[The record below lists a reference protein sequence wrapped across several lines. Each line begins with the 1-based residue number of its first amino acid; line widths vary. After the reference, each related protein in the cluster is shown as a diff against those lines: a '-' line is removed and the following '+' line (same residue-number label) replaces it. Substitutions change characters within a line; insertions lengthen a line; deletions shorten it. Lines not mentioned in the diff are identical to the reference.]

1 MASSWWM
8 TLGAATMGFIQRL
21 ASAVLSHTGALCLL
35 HSNRTV
41 QLCAGTACP
50 FSAEAAMQL
59 VSYCRNEGETFSSS
73 PKLQSMTFL
82 VTPLSEPWFTDT

>member
-8 TLGAATMGFIQRL
+8 TQGAATMGFLQHL

-35 HSNRTV
+35 HSNHTV
-41 QLCAGTACP
+41 QLCTGTACP
-50 FSAEAAMQL
+50 FSAEAAKQL

-73 PKLQSMTFL
+73 PKLLKMTSL
-82 VTPLSEPWFTDT
+82 VNPLSEPWFIDT